1 MPTPHPDGRAAVPYT
16 RADAIADALLFEVP
30 PILSRQFRFT
40 YPVAVT
46 AVAWFDAV
54 AWDVQAEASKSR
66 PTHQCEAGRITDL
79 LWAAR
84 HAVDADRTG
93 SHEIEFTVFRVPPT
107 GSQTRALRLTLVL
120 HLHRGDH
127 GETVATIAHPSPPH
141 VGHFHLY
148 EDPATVWPA
157 VGIDRD
163 HTTGYRFPVVTADTL
178 DEFLGHIVDV
188 FCVRGIEVMTGL
200 DGFVHVAERDGRVR
214 TLRPDDHGRYHLRS
228 LGWPLICHDI
238 GS

>member
-1 MPTPHPDGRAAVPYT
+1 MPTPHPDGRAALPYT

-30 PILSRQFRFT
+30 TILSRQFRFT
-40 YPVAVT
+40 YPLAVT
-46 AVAWFDAV
+46 AVAWFDTV
-54 AWDVQAEASKSR
+54 AWDARAEACKPR

-93 SHEIEFTVFRVPPT
+93 SHDIEFTVYRVPPT
-107 GSQTRALRLTLVL
+107 GPQTRALRLTLIL
-120 HLHRGDH
+120 HVHRGDH
-127 GETVATIAHPSPPH
+127 GETVATIAHPIPPH
-141 VGHFHLY
+141 VGHFHLR

-163 HTTGYRFPVVTADTL
+163 HAGNRFPVITADTL
-178 DEFLGHIVDV
+178 DEFLPHIAEA
-188 FCVRGIEVMTGL
+188 FSVRGIQIISGR
-200 DGFVHVAERDGRVR
+200 DGFVHVAEREGPVA

-228 LGWPLICHDI
+228 LGWPLICHET

>member
-30 PILSRQFRFT
+30 PMLSRQFRFT

-54 AWDVQAEASKSR
+54 AWDVHAEASKPR

-93 SHEIEFTVFRVPPT
+93 SHQIEFTVYRVPPT
-107 GSQTRALRLTLVL
+107 GPQTRALRLTLVL
-120 HLHRGDH
+120 HLHQGDH

-157 VGIDRD
+157 VGIDREQQ
-163 HTTGYRFPVVTADTL
+163 RVPVPG
-178 DEFLGHIVDV
+178 GH
-188 FCVRGIEVMTGL
+188 RG
-200 DGFVHVAERDGRVR
+200 HPGRVPR
-214 TLRPDDHGRYHLRS
+214 PHRRRLLRPRASR
-228 LGWPLICHDI
+228 
-238 GS
+238 